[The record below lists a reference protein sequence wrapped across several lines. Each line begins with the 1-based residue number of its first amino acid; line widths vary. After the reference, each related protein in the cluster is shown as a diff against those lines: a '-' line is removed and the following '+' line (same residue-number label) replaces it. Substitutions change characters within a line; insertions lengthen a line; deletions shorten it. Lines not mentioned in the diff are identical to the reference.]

1 MDQLKIIIDTREQKP
16 WEFPGHTTAV
26 QKLDTGDYSV
36 EGLEDILCIERKQNT
51 SEFAKN
57 IVEKRY
63 DDWTERMSK
72 FKYKFLLL
80 EFSLSDVYLF
90 PKNSGIPKHMLNK
103 TRISSK
109 FLIKKLIELSMLHDI
124 HVLFCESSYTASKF
138 AEAIMYKVYSN
149 EREQ

>member
-57 IVEKRY
+57 IVVWK
-63 DDWTERMSK
+63 
-72 FKYKFLLL
+72 
-80 EFSLSDVYLF
+80 
-90 PKNSGIPKHMLNK
+90 
-103 TRISSK
+103 
-109 FLIKKLIELSMLHDI
+109 
-124 HVLFCESSYTASKF
+124 
-138 AEAIMYKVYSN
+138 
-149 EREQ
+149 